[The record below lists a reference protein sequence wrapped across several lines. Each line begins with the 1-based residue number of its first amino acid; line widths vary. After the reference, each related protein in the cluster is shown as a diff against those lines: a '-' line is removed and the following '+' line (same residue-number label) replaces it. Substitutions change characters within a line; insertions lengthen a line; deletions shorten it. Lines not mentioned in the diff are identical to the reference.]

1 MDRETHRVLEPHRY
15 YHRRQT
21 KPTRT
26 QQMSTDDMLTPGD
39 VQNDEDPKRLDL
51 ESVDDDY
58 EEWVVCDPVDRWEK
72 NGMTCVVEEKKW
84 YRKAADDEDAEEEL
98 MTESYIGVVE
108 GPESIADA
116 TAERLNDV
124 LEVDQPNGLVK
135 RGRYVGFDTL
145 HLQLVDGEE
154 PDLADIRDEVEWV
167 CEQLV
172 MHG

>member
-1 MDRETHRVLEPHRY
+1 MDA
-15 YHRRQT
+15 
-21 KPTRT
+21 
-26 QQMSTDDMLTPGD
+26 DDMITPED
-39 VQNDEDPKRLDL
+39 TDEQDTKRLDL

-58 EEWVVCDPVDRWEK
+58 DEWVICEPVDRWEK

-84 YRKAADDEDAEEEL
+84 YRQPADDEDADEEL

-108 GPESIADA
+108 GPESVEDA

-145 HLQLVDGEE
+145 HLQLVEGDE
-154 PDLADIRDEVEWV
+154 PSLDDIRDEVEWV

>member
-1 MDRETHRVLEPHRY
+1 MDA
-15 YHRRQT
+15 
-21 KPTRT
+21 
-26 QQMSTDDMLTPGD
+26 DDMITPED
-39 VQNDEDPKRLDL
+39 TEQNDEDPKRLDL
-51 ESVDDDY
+51 ESVDDEY
-58 EEWVVCDPVDRWEK
+58 EEWVVCNPVDRWEK

-84 YRKAADDEDAEEEL
+84 YRQAADDEDAEEEL

-116 TAERLNDV
+116 TAQRLNDV

-154 PDLADIRDEVEWV
+154 PSLEDIRDEVEWV

-172 MHG
+172 MHA